1 MILHLIKMKFLKNGL
16 KKEKNEKIKKKL
28 KNGRN
33 RRGWYKYWINDSNYI
48 WNRKKYFKKGSNFI
62 SIEEDKEIDLSM
74 IEVKS

>member
-33 RRGWYKYWINDSNYI
+33 RRG
-48 WNRKKYFKKGSNFI
+48 
-62 SIEEDKEIDLSM
+62 
-74 IEVKS
+74 